1 MCPFVAN
8 VSDNLKN
15 TSTQISVVLQ
25 SLLLTLGNHF
35 GHFRGSGSKIKR
47 HNLGE
52 IISKKKSLSVSEPQ
66 TNTGTKVPIS
76 ELGIY
81 QTGAEHI

>member
-52 IISKKKSLSVSEPQ
+52 IISKKKALSVSEPQ